1 MRFGR
6 QYHNPRALI
15 LNRKIPVA
23 TNWVKVE
30 RQCKDSSKSL
40 LAFKSGRE
48 RDFVTENTAGS
59 RFSSSTWPC
68 KCTTRPTS
76 GGVAPRKTLNDVRQ
90 RPAKALCS
98 STEVRSTMP
107 RFTTMHPMYV
117 YIHVHTSSILGRVV
131 TPTLLGFLG
140 RRSASL
146 CLMTRV
152 MRAMQ
157 NITRGGKPA
166 AVSLH
171 RTSFFED
178 RAKNV
183 LISCW
188 C

>member
-1 MRFGR
+1 M
-6 QYHNPRALI
+6 NEI
-15 LNRKIPVA
+15 LLRKIPLAVG
-23 TNWVKVE
+23 
-30 RQCKDSSKSL
+30 SL
-40 LAFKSGRE
+40 PALGRASA
-48 RDFVTENTAGS
+48 RL
-59 RFSSSTWPC
+59 
-68 KCTTRPTS
+68 
-76 GGVAPRKTLNDVRQ
+76 APRPAELH
-90 RPAKALCS
+90 PAKHSMMFVNVPRRLS
-98 STEVRSTMP
+98 EVRSTMP

-117 YIHVHTSSILGRVV
+117 YMHVHTSSILGRVV